1 MTTSNKRDQLLQI
14 AIKTDV
20 AVDRWDNI
28 KYSLESGKQIRLNFK
43 KNVIRV
49 EIKYI
54 TDNLG
59 WTRLNSMKISEI
71 SLQRWQAQMEDIYNY
86 QNGVAA

>member
-1 MTTSNKRDQLLQI
+1 MTTAEKRAQLLQI

-28 KYSLESGKQIRLNFK
+28 KYTLESGKQIRLNFK

-49 EIKYI
+49 EVKYN
-54 TDNLG
+54 DGLG
-59 WTRLNSMKISEI
+59 WTRLSSMQISKINVRE
-71 SLQRWQAQMEDIYNY
+71 WQWKMETIYNE
-86 QNGVAA
+86 QNGVKA

>member
-1 MTTSNKRDQLLQI
+1 MTTSDKRAQLLQI

-49 EIKYI
+49 EIKYMS
-54 TDNLG
+54 DNLG
-59 WTRLNSMKISEI
+59 WTRLSSMKISKINI
-71 SLQRWQAQMEDIYNY
+71 SRWMEQMENIYNH
-86 QNGVAA
+86 QNGVTA

>member
-1 MTTSNKRDQLLQI
+1 MTTSDKRAQLLQI

-49 EIKYI
+49 EIKYN

-71 SLQRWQAQMEDIYNY
+71 SLQKWQAQMEEIYNH
-86 QNGVAA
+86 QNGVV

>member
-1 MTTSNKRDQLLQI
+1 MTTSEKRDRLLQI

-28 KYSLESGKQIRLNFK
+28 KYNLDSGKQIRLNFK

-49 EIKYI
+49 EVKYN

-59 WTRLNSMKISEI
+59 WTRLNSMKISKI
-71 SLQRWQAQMEDIYNY
+71 SPRSWQAQMEEVYNH
-86 QNGVAA
+86 QNGVKA

>member
-1 MTTSNKRDQLLQI
+1 MTTADKRDQLLQI

-28 KYSLESGKQIRLNFK
+28 KYSLESGKEIRLNFK

-49 EIKYI
+49 EVKYA
-54 TDNLG
+54 TDSLG
-59 WTRLNSMKISEI
+59 WTRLNSMKISKI
-71 SLQRWQAQMEDIYNY
+71 NLRKWQSQMEIIYNH
-86 QNGVAA
+86 QNGVEA